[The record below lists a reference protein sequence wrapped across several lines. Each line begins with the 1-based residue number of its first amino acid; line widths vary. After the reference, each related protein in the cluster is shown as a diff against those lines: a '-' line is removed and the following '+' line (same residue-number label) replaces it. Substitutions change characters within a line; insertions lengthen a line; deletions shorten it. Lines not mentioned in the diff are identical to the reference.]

1 MKRFIIT
8 MELKDIIKWIILAI
22 IIILFGILIYNMA
35 TGIWTLDGLA
45 SAIQNI
51 FGTIIDSIIQL
62 ASKIYEHNKESIAYL
77 FGGLI
82 IIALFAA
89 ILDQ

>member
-8 MELKDIIKWIILAI
+8 MELKDIIKWIALVI
-22 IIILFGILIYNMA
+22 IIILFGILIYNTA
-35 TGIWTLDGLA
+35 TGIWTLDSLA

-51 FGTIIDSIIQL
+51 FGTIIDSIIKL

-77 FGGLI
+77 FGALI
-82 IIALFAA
+82 IFALFAA